1 MECELEDNSG
11 RGCLLLFV
19 QLSGGGGWSFVFV
32 ICYFVSERVLMVP
45 RSGLWVP
52 VVEISL
58 KHLL

>member
-1 MECELEDNSG
+1 MEEVVCF
-11 RGCLLLFV
+11 CLF
-19 QLSGGGGWSFVFV
+19 SFRGGGSFVFV

-52 VVEISL
+52 VEEISL